1 MSSLFPTGGQP
12 YADQGEIGT
21 RYVFVAVRILV
32 DPADPHDVQ
41 KFHGLQDAL
50 MVSQSGAGSF
60 DVPSWDPDS
69 QKRVRDAL
77 LSLSSTLPDL
87 TRAAGRKDEVD
98 QIRHL
103 IASASAWGLNPD
115 KDAIYLNVIPS
126 STDGSGVFR
135 LKVTDVPVDG
145 FWSISVYD
153 AEGHFV
159 KNAHEAYTLNNLT
172 ARSDPTDPSRS
183 SSVTATTRSPTA
195 CPSSR
200 VGTTWCVCT
209 GPGPKSW
216 TAIGPSLQQS
226 RPADVKPWLNHPS
239 PRGAFVHTGR

>member
-172 ARSDPTDPSRS
+172 ARSDPDGSITVQFGDCDDPIANCLPIFPGWNYMVRLYRPRPEILDGNW
-183 SSVTATTRSPTA
+183 TF
-195 CPSSR
+195 PSAVAS
-200 VGTTWCVCT
+200 G
-209 GPGPKSW
+209 
-216 TAIGPSLQQS
+216 
-226 RPADVKPWLNHPS
+226 
-239 PRGAFVHTGR
+239 